1 MVIGVVSWEVHLPG
15 AASLKDKR
23 SVLRSLKDRLHNEFN
38 VSVAETGHHDVW
50 QRAEITACTVATDR
64 RHAASVLSSA
74 DRMVASA
81 PTCRIIDSITTFL

>member
-1 MVIGVVSWEVHLPG
+1 MVIGVVSWELHLAG

-38 VSVAETGHHDVW
+38 VAVAETGHHDVW
-50 QRAEITACTVATDR
+50 QRAELTACTVATDR

-74 DRMVASA
+74 DRMVSTA
-81 PTCRIIDSITTFL
+81 PTCRIIDSVTTYI

>member
-1 MVIGVVSWEVHLPG
+1 MVIGVVTWELHLAG

-38 VSVAETGHHDVW
+38 VAVAETDHHDVW

-74 DRMVASA
+74 DRMVATA
-81 PTCRIIDSITTFL
+81 PLCRIIDSATTYI